1 MPLTDHMTQK
11 MEKERNRNS
20 CRNTKATSP
29 SQSNLQLLVLL
40 LVCGVPLTSGKDV
53 KEEVV
58 GYGYKI
64 GSVNSGLTG
73 KLLTADLSLIKR
85 SSVYGNDIQHL
96 NLIAE

>member
-1 MPLTDHMTQK
+1 
-11 MEKERNRNS
+11 
-20 CRNTKATSP
+20 
-29 SQSNLQLLVLL
+29 
-40 LVCGVPLTSGKDV
+40 VPLTSGKDV